1 MRYRG
6 SLLTRLKEDIAFDI
20 RNMKMKNIKY
30 QEEIFFKVLMIISA
44 AIIMGILVFIV
55 GTILYKGV
63 PALNWDMLTK
73 LPGGGF
79 YLGKEGGVLN
89 AIVGSLY
96 IILGSL
102 VISLFLSVPL
112 VMYINFYLPEKSL
125 FAAILRFSFDILFG
139 VPSIVYG
146 AFGFALMVYLGIRAS
161 LLGGILAV
169 ALLIMPIMMRSF
181 DEVVRL
187 LPRDLPDALL
197 SLGATKY
204 EMIKVILRQVMPGLV
219 TAILLAVGRGIG
231 DAATVLFTAGY
242 TDNIPDAL
250 NQPAATLPLSIF
262 FQLGSPVE
270 EVQNRAYA
278 SAVILTVII
287 LLLSFS
293 ARYFSSKYSKN
304 KI

>member
-1 MRYRG
+1 MVNFKRH
-6 SLLTRLKEDIAFDI
+6 
-20 RNMKMKNIKY
+20 
-30 QEEIFFKVLMIISA
+30 EETFFKVLMILSSVLIMSILIY
-44 AIIMGILVFIV
+44 II
-55 GTILYKGV
+55 GTILYKGL
-63 PALNWDMLTK
+63 PSLSWDMISK

-89 AIVGSLY
+89 AIIGSLY
-96 IILGSL
+96 IILGA
-102 VISLFLSVPL
+102 LFIAMLLSVPL
-112 VMYINFYLPEKSL
+112 VLYINFYLPRNSL
-125 FAAILRFSFDILFG
+125 FSNLIRFSFDILFG
-139 VPSIVYG
+139 IPSIVYG

-169 ALLIMPIMMRSF
+169 AMLIMPIMMRSF
-181 DEVVRL
+181 DEVTRL
-187 LPRDLPDALL
+187 LSRDLPDALL

-204 EMIKVILRQVMPGLV
+204 EMVKVIIRQLMPGLV

-242 TDNIPDAL
+242 TDNIPASL

-262 FQLGSPVE
+262 FQLGSAVE

-278 SAVILTVII
+278 SAIILTVII
-287 LLLSFS
+287 LILSFS
-293 ARYFSSKYSKN
+293 ARYFSSRYSKN

>member
-1 MRYRG
+1 M
-6 SLLTRLKEDIAFDI
+6 I
-20 RNMKMKNIKY
+20 NIKK
-30 QEEIFFKVLMIISA
+30 QEEIFFKVLMILSVI
-44 AIIMGILVFIV
+44 IIMSILLLII
-55 GTILYKGV
+55 GTVIYKGL

-89 AIVGSLY
+89 AIIGSIYL
-96 IILGSL
+96 ILGSL
-102 VISLFLSVPL
+102 TISLFLSVPL
-112 VMYINFYLPEKSL
+112 VLYINFYLPSKSI
-125 FAAILRFSFDILFG
+125 FKSTIRYSFDILFG

-146 AFGFALMVYLGIRAS
+146 AFGFALMMFLGIRAS
-161 LLGGILAV
+161 LMGGIIAV
-169 ALLIMPIMMRSF
+169 AFLIMPIMMRSF
-181 DEVVRL
+181 DEVARL

-204 EMIKVILRQVMPGLV
+204 EMIKVILRQLMPGLV
-219 TAILLAVGRGIG
+219 TATLLAIGRGIG

-242 TDNIPDAL
+242 TDNIPTAL

-278 SAVILTVII
+278 SALILTAII
-287 LLLSFS
+287 LILSFS
-293 ARYFSSKYSKN
+293 ARYFSSKYSKS

>member
-1 MRYRG
+1 M
-6 SLLTRLKEDIAFDI
+6 
-20 RNMKMKNIKY
+20 
-30 QEEIFFKVLMIISA
+30 LMIVSA
-44 AIIMGILVFIV
+44 LIIMGVLIFII
-55 GTILYKGV
+55 GTVVYKGFSS
-63 PALNWDMLTK
+63 LTWDMITK

-89 AIVGSLY
+89 AIIGSLY
-96 IILGSL
+96 IIAGSL
-102 VISLFLSVPL
+102 AISIFLSIPV
-112 VMYINFYLPEKSL
+112 VMYINFYLRKDSI
-125 FAAILRFSFDILFG
+125 FANITRFCFDILFG

-161 LLGGILAV
+161 LLGGIITV
-169 ALLIMPIMMRSF
+169 AMLIMPIMMRSL
-181 DEVVRL
+181 DEVTRL
-187 LPRDLPDALL
+187 LSRDLPDALL

-204 EMIKVILRQVMPGLV
+204 EMIKVILRQLMPGVV
-219 TAILLAVGRGIG
+219 TAVLLAVGRGIG

-242 TDNIPDAL
+242 TDNIPHAL

-262 FQLGSPVE
+262 FQLGSPVA

-287 LLLSFS
+287 LILSFS
-293 ARYFSSKYSKN
+293 ARYFSSKFSKH

>member
-1 MRYRG
+1 MIILSVLVYIIGTVFYRG
-6 SLLTRLKEDIAFDI
+6 F
-20 RNMKMKNIKY
+20 
-30 QEEIFFKVLMIISA
+30 
-44 AIIMGILVFIV
+44 
-55 GTILYKGV
+55 
-63 PALNWDMLTK
+63 PALSLDMVTK

-102 VISLFLSVPL
+102 VISIFLSVPL
-112 VMYINFYLPEKSL
+112 VIYINFYLPAKSV
-125 FAAILRFSFDILFG
+125 FSSVIRFSLDILFG
-139 VPSIVYG
+139 IPSIVYG
-146 AFGFALMVYLGIRAS
+146 AFGFALMIFLGIRAS
-161 LLGGILAV
+161 LLGGIITV
-169 ALLIMPIMMRSF
+169 AMLIMPIMMRSF
-181 DEVVRL
+181 DEITRL
-187 LPRDLPDALL
+187 LTRDLPDALL

-204 EMIKVILRQVMPGLV
+204 EMAKVILRQLMPGLV

-242 TDNIPDAL
+242 TDNIPSAL

-278 SAVILTVII
+278 SAIILTAII
-287 LLLSFS
+287 LAISFS
-293 ARYFSSKYSKN
+293 ARYFSSKFSKN

>member
-1 MRYRG
+1 M
-6 SLLTRLKEDIAFDI
+6 SLKQL
-20 RNMKMKNIKY
+20 
-30 QEEIFFKVLMIISA
+30 EEKFFKAIMIGA
-44 AIIMGILVFIV
+44 AIIILVVLLYII
-55 GTILYKGV
+55 GTVFYKGL
-63 PALNWDMLTK
+63 PSLSWDMITK

-79 YLGKEGGVLN
+79 YLGKEGGIVN

-96 IILGSL
+96 IIIGSL
-102 VISLFLSVPL
+102 AISLAISVPL
-112 VMYINFYLPEKSL
+112 VMYINFYLPRNST
-125 FAAILRFSFDILFG
+125 FSNIIRFSHDILFG

-161 LLGGILAV
+161 LLGGMITV
-169 ALLIMPIMMRSF
+169 GMLIMPIMMRSL
-181 DEVVRL
+181 DEVTRL
-187 LPRDLPDALL
+187 LTRDLPDALL

-204 EMIKVILRQVMPGLV
+204 EMTKVIIKQLMPGLIS
-219 TAILLAVGRGIG
+219 AILLAVGRGIG

-242 TDNIPDAL
+242 TDNIPASL
-250 NQPAATLPLSIF
+250 NQPAATLPLAIF

-287 LLLSFS
+287 LILSFS
-293 ARYFSSKYSKN
+293 ARYFSSRFSKN

>member
-1 MRYRG
+1 M
-6 SLLTRLKEDIAFDI
+6 KE
-20 RNMKMKNIKY
+20 Y
-30 QEEIFFKVLMIISA
+30 EEKIFKVIMIGA
-44 AIIMGILVFIV
+44 AMVIFGLLLYII
-55 GTILYKGV
+55 GTIFYKGF
-63 PALNWDMLTK
+63 PSLNWDMITK

-89 AIVGSLY
+89 AIVGSVY
-96 IILGSL
+96 IITGAL
-102 VISLFLSVPL
+102 VISIIISLPL
-112 VMYINFYLPEKSL
+112 VMYINFYLPKKSV
-125 FAAILRFSFDILFG
+125 FASVIRFSFDILFG

-169 ALLIMPIMMRSF
+169 GMLIMPIMMRSL
-181 DEVVRL
+181 DEVTRL
-187 LPRDLPDALL
+187 LSRDLPDALL
-197 SLGATKY
+197 SMGATKY
-204 EMIKVILRQVMPGLV
+204 EMIKVILRQLMPGVV

-242 TDNIPDAL
+242 TDNIPVAL
-250 NQPAATLPLSIF
+250 NQPAASLPLAIF

-278 SAVILTVII
+278 SAIILTVII
-287 LLLSFS
+287 FILSFS
-293 ARYFSSKYSKN
+293 ARYFSSKFSKN

>member
-1 MRYRG
+1 M
-6 SLLTRLKEDIAFDI
+6 KE
-20 RNMKMKNIKY
+20 Y
-30 QEEIFFKVLMIISA
+30 EEKIFKVIMIGA
-44 AIIMGILVFIV
+44 AIIILGLLLYII
-55 GTILYKGV
+55 GTIFYKGF
-63 PALNWDMLTK
+63 PSLNWDMITK

-89 AIVGSLY
+89 AIVGSVY
-96 IILGSL
+96 IITGALAISIILSL
-102 VISLFLSVPL
+102 PL
-112 VMYINFYLPEKSL
+112 VMFINFYLTKKSV
-125 FAAILRFSFDILFG
+125 FASIIRFSFDILFG

-169 ALLIMPIMMRSF
+169 AMLIMPIMMRSL
-181 DEVVRL
+181 DEVTRL
-187 LPRDLPDALL
+187 LSRDLPDALL
-197 SLGATKY
+197 SMGATKY
-204 EMIKVILRQVMPGLV
+204 EMIKVILRQLMPGVV

-242 TDNIPDAL
+242 TDNIPAAL
-250 NQPAATLPLSIF
+250 NQPAASLPLAIF

-278 SAVILTVII
+278 SAIILTAII
-287 LLLSFS
+287 FILSFS
-293 ARYFSSKYSKN
+293 ARYFSSKFSKN

>member
-1 MRYRG
+1 
-6 SLLTRLKEDIAFDI
+6 
-20 RNMKMKNIKY
+20 MKY
-30 QEEIFFKVLMIISA
+30 YEEKIFKVIMIGAAMIILGLLVY
-44 AIIMGILVFIV
+44 IIGTVF
-55 GTILYKGV
+55 YKGL
-63 PALNWDMLTK
+63 PALSWDMITK

-89 AIVGSLY
+89 AIIGSIY
-96 IILGSL
+96 IIIGALA
-102 VISLFLSVPL
+102 ISLILSVPL
-112 VMYINFYLPEKSL
+112 VMFINFYLQKNSL
-125 FAAILRFSFDILFG
+125 FTNIIRFSFDILFG

-161 LLGGILAV
+161 LFGGILAV
-169 ALLIMPIMMRSF
+169 AMLIMPIMMRSL
-181 DEVVRL
+181 DEVTRL
-187 LPRDLPDALL
+187 LTRDLPDALL

-204 EMIKVILRQVMPGLV
+204 EMVKVLLRQLMPGLV

-242 TDNIPDAL
+242 TDNIPATL
-250 NQPAATLPLSIF
+250 NQPAASLPLAIF

-278 SAVILTVII
+278 SAIILTVII
-287 LLLSFS
+287 LILSFS
-293 ARYFSSKYSKN
+293 ARYFSSKFSKN